1 MPKLKPRKPSPL
13 NRLDVGI
20 AITLVSG
27 FWGLALVINALEP
40 KPPEIELTPASVVQL
55 YCEQAVRQS
64 LSFPESMVIIPTGQ
78 TPKNITALTWEHTGQ
93 YTART
98 RAGEIQKAG
107 FRCEFNDE
115 TKTATFTTYR
125 L

>member
-1 MPKLKPRKPSPL
+1 MPKLKPHKSSLFYR
-13 NRLDVGI
+13 RDVQ
-20 AITLVSG
+20 ASFALVVG
-27 FWGLALVINALEP
+27 FWGLAAAIKILEP

-78 TPKNITALTWEHTGQ
+78 TPKNITALTWEYTGQ

-98 RAGEIQKAG
+98 RAGEIQRTG

-115 TKTATFTTYR
+115 TKTAKFTTYR